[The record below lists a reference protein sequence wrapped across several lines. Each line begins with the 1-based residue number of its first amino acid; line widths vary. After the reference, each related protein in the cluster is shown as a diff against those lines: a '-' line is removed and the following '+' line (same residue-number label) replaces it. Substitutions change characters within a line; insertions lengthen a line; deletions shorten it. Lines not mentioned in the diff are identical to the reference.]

1 MSDVEIDYEYLTQKA
16 LKGVLR
22 DVLEMTRELGKPPGE
37 HHFYIE
43 FLTNAPSVEI
53 PGFLREAYPE
63 RMTIVLQHQFAN
75 LTLSEEAF
83 EVTLWFKG
91 REARLHVPFE
101 AVTSFADP
109 SVQFGMRFLAP
120 AEMRETEHSQSAE
133 TAPEAAEEKEDSSDG
148 AEVVSIDAFRKK

>member
-22 DVLEMTRELGKPPGE
+22 DVLEMTRELGEPPGE

-43 FLTNAPSVEI
+43 FLTDAPGVEI
-53 PGFLREAYPE
+53 PDFLRESYPE

-75 LTLSEEAF
+75 LAVSEEAF

-91 REARLHVPFE
+91 REARLRVPFE
-101 AVTSFADP
+101 AVASFADP

-120 AEMRETEHSQSAE
+120 AEAREAEQPESAAPAPDPDE
-133 TAPEAAEEKEDSSDG
+133 TKNAADAG